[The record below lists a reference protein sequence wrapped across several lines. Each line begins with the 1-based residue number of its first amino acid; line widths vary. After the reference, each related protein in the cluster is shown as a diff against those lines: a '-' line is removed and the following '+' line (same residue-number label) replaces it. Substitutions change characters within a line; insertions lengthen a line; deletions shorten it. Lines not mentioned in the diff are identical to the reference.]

1 MRIGNVRNSAPWG
14 RASLPGRAGLRRA
27 RALTITALCLVALL
41 ALGGCNLSDLGPAGV
56 DTAPTITPPTPHA
69 TATPAPWGGAPHQ
82 LPAGWTAYY
91 APHFSIALPPGW
103 RVEPIEMQKDPDP
116 VYWSIDYVLYSPADP
131 GTSPDPRVSVEEWD
145 GLRGEQLRDYFCRP
159 TANQETRTVAGLPM
173 RFSQGLGATGR
184 GRNSSTERDWT
195 FISDQRAVYGLSTND
210 GGGNDFPRRNENSAI
225 IETFAPQYAT
235 WGCA

>member
-1 MRIGNVRNSAPWG
+1 MRIGSARNPALWDRP
-14 RASLPGRAGLRRA
+14 SLPGRTGLRRG
-27 RALTITALCLVALL
+27 RALSVTALCLVALL
-41 ALGGCNLSDLGPAGV
+41 ALGGCNLPDLGAADVDPAS
-56 DTAPTITPPTPHA
+56 TAPQPTPRPSE
-69 TATPAPWGGAPHQ
+69 TPWGGAPHQ
-82 LPAGWTAYY
+82 LPAGWSVYY
-91 APHFSIALPPGW
+91 APHFTIALPPGW

-184 GRNSSTERDWT
+184 GRYSPYERDWT
-195 FISDQRAVYGLSTND
+195 FISDQRTVYGLSTND

-225 IETFAPQYAT
+225 IETFAPQYTT